1 MSAISRVEGS
11 GIVRIRCASN
21 GRPFAARPLASG
33 PAASDARSRIA
44 IDDADRGFWKIDT
57 YSDGT
62 PTYRDTRTA
71 RQPIGPRIL
80 STGAVHIITVML
92 AGERWNFR
100 RPRRGR

>member
-1 MSAISRVEGS
+1 MAK
-11 GIVRIRCASN
+11 ASS
-21 GRPFAARPLASG
+21 FARPLLLH
-33 PAASDARSRIA
+33 DRRSHRFHGDVIGGMRSTA
-44 IDDADRGFWKIDT
+44 KNRRFVLPSIGQLRTLPGFWKIDT

-92 AGERWNFR
+92 AGEH
-100 RPRRGR
+100 